1 MRALVKGAVDDT
13 RIRILLDTGANVSVI
28 SASFAKKLRVRE
40 VFDHGRSLEVRGINP
55 GIMETQRRALVKV
68 TLGWKHAYEFEVWIM
83 DHSAGVDVVLGMDFM
98 VPAGIRLDLFHA
110 SATSV
115 ASLSSHSS
123 DLPSGGQEVS
133 FRIPRDPAP
142 APLVEDTLAHYTYLA
157 QHLPRKRCSTEASP
171 G

>member
-68 TLGWKHAYEFEVWIM
+68 TLGRKHAYEFEVWIM
-83 DHSAGVDVVLGMDFM
+83 DHSACVDVVLGMDFM
-98 VPAGIRLDLFHA
+98 VPAGIRLDLFHGTA
-110 SATSV
+110 R
-115 ASLSSHSS
+115 
-123 DLPSGGQEVS
+123 LPDEDMVPLLKSKESEEPVS
-133 FRIPRDPAP
+133 YGNVDPRRG
-142 APLVEDTLAHYTYLA
+142 LLFT
-157 QHLPRKRCSTEASP
+157 K
-171 G
+171 